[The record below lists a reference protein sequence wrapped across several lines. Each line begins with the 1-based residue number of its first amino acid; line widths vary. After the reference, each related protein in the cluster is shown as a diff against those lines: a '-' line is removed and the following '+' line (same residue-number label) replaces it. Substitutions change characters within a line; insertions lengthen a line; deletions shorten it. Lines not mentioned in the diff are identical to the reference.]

1 MRSLRLASVIA
12 LLALGSSCVTETL
25 PEGPPRELP
34 RILDLPGGAL
44 PAGFYHGVQ
53 LFFELSQADAPD
65 AIQWMLEDASVRQ
78 LPPIVPE
85 IEPGGREIYRVR
97 DVHEVSFHH
106 DMFETGGY
114 RYPRMQGARL
124 YVFKKRPGN
133 FSLGFRGQGIVVPSD
148 VPWSPSIYYYSE
160 EEDLSPDDRSRK
172 RRTVV
177 TREILQIGLATIETL
192 PKEGLW
198 LVNGRKYV
206 PDTSRP
212 LELDGAVHAR
222 VAR

>member
-1 MRSLRLASVIA
+1 MRNRRLSQWIA
-12 LLALGSSCVTETL
+12 LLALLPGCVTEKPVISPPQSL
-25 PEGPPRELP
+25 PK
-34 RILDLPGGAL
+34 IFDLPGGAI
-44 PAGFYHGVQ
+44 PAGYYHGVQ
-53 LFFELSQADAPD
+53 LFFEVDPKDVPD
-65 AIQWMLEDASVRQ
+65 AIQWMLEDTSLRQ

-97 DVHEVSFHH
+97 DIHEVAFHH
-106 DMFETGGY
+106 NMFECGGY
-114 RYPRMQGARL
+114 RYPRMPGARL

-148 VPWSPSIYYYSE
+148 VAWAPSIYYYAE
-160 EEDLSPDDRSRK
+160 EEAQEEKEGSR
-172 RRTVV
+172 RRRVTL
-177 TREILQIGLATIETL
+177 TREVLQIGLATIETV
-192 PKEGLW
+192 PKEGIW
-198 LVNGRKYV
+198 LVNGRKYA